1 MVSMNQIEAGV
12 SRWLDRELM
21 PKLPTGGAYD
31 GLKKAATVALALYAI
46 KRGRAALDGL
56 THNSFLATI
65 GAVDHEGNI
74 DIEGG
79 GGALY
84 DAEIEY
90 LESTGT
96 QWIDTGI
103 RITSSCKIELSVIG
117 KNTTDTSMFGT
128 NNGSAYDKGE
138 AAVTSKEN
146 VFIIIYPINFLQK
159 NFFY

>member
-46 KRGRAALDGL
+46 KRGRAALDSL

-74 DIEGG
+74 DIED
-79 GGALY
+79 L
-84 DAEIEY
+84 AEEMKKQMPEAG
-90 LESTGT
+90 L
-96 QWIDTGI
+96 
-103 RITSSCKIELSVIG
+103 KVSVPMVG
-117 KNTTDTSMFGT
+117 DMTFYRTDLDDMLR
-128 NNGSAYDKGE
+128 YIKG
-138 AAVTSKEN
+138 
-146 VFIIIYPINFLQK
+146 
-159 NFFY
+159 

>member
-46 KRGRAALDGL
+46 KRGRAALDSL

-74 DIEGG
+74 YIEGF
-79 GGALY
+79 
-84 DAEIEY
+84 AEEMKKQMPEAG
-90 LESTGT
+90 L
-96 QWIDTGI
+96 
-103 RITSSCKIELSVIG
+103 KVSVPMVG
-117 KNTTDTSMFGT
+117 DMTFYRTDLDDMLR
-128 NNGSAYDKGE
+128 YIKG
-138 AAVTSKEN
+138 
-146 VFIIIYPINFLQK
+146 
-159 NFFY
+159 